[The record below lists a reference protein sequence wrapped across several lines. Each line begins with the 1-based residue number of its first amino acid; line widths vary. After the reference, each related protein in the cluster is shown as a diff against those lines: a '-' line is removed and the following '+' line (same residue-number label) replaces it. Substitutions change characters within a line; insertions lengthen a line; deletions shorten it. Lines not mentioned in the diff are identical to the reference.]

1 LVPTNGTAS
10 TLFEDSRGRIWV
22 GTDRQVGVLGPDGV
36 MVREVRIPGRGE
48 TGSAVFFAEHAG
60 VVVLAWKNT
69 LYRYR
74 EGVGAEEWV
83 SLPGAVWVTGLA
95 AESSGRIWVG
105 SYGQGLYA
113 YDGREV
119 RRLGVPHG
127 LPAESVGSL
136 IFDPAGHL
144 WFSCGRQAAR
154 GLPDNLWKSAGPGRE
169 DLVLQLYGESDGLR
183 GLDFSMGTQPAV
195 AMEPG
200 GKLWFGLVR
209 GAAAVDPAALRLSG
223 VPPRV
228 LVESLQYVPRH
239 GRHHVEA
246 LREET
251 KVPVLPAGIR
261 QVKVRYA
268 AIDFRAPERH
278 RYRVR
283 LGGEGAAWQE
293 MGAEREVVFFEMPPG
308 RHRVRVVGSGSD
320 GVWNT
325 EGVELVFVVSPFFWQ
340 AWWFRASAAA
350 GLLGLAGLGG
360 WLISERRLRQLKVRD
375 ALRGLARAL
384 TAALDAEALGRRV
397 AETCRALFRHDAF
410 FLVLVNRDGSLGMN
424 AYLEDTPVGGG
435 QPETVEGPLGL
446 SASLAPVI
454 AGQAMRIDAK
464 ESVGDGGGGA
474 RTPWGFA
481 ERRSESMLYAPI
493 RWEDQTIG
501 VVSVQSYT
509 PRRYGAADLEQL
521 QMLAAHCGAA
531 IARMEAEEQRR
542 ENEGRLRLAM
552 ETAQMGSWELELGSG
567 RLVASPEAEAVY
579 RQQAGVGSDGRT
591 AEFLWRGVPG
601 AEAEELRRQVAEIRA
616 GRAAV
621 LELTHR
627 LLVDDG
633 ERWVEVKGRVHS
645 AGGARGGGGVRLIG
659 LTTDVTARRQTEQS
673 RERLEEQLRHSQKQE
688 AIGTL
693 AGGIAHDFNNLL
705 AAILGNVE
713 AARLDLE
720 AGHPAQ
726 ESLEEI
732 QRSGLRARDLV
743 RRILA
748 FSQPQD
754 QIRTVTHLGPLME
767 EVVKLMRSTIPAGV
781 AIRVECQPGVPP
793 VLADP
798 SQLHQV
804 LLNLGTN
811 AWHAVEGQAGRIH
824 MGLEA
829 VEVDAALVERHPTLR
844 VGRHARVSVTDDG
857 RGMAP
862 DVQARI
868 FDPFFTTKPPG
879 KGTGLGLAV
888 ALAIVKSHAGA
899 ITVTSVLGQGT
910 TFHVYLPVD
919 EMAVASEVGGGTC
932 GYSVGA
938 ARPEVAALP
947 GEEQPSGLASSP
959 GASSGTSAVSTPSP
973 SREARPGPAARG
985 GVSQGGGAGGRI
997 LFVDDEESL
1006 LRLGRRLLERAG
1018 YAVTACANAGEALD
1032 RFRADPGAWD
1042 GVVTDLAMP
1051 GQSGLEMA
1059 RELLRIRPDLGIL
1072 LCSGNLS
1079 EADLQEA
1086 RSTGVRQVLP
1096 KPYAVEDL
1104 LPAVGRLVGDRKSV

>member
-1 LVPTNGTAS
+1 
-10 TLFEDSRGRIWV
+10 
-22 GTDRQVGVLGPDGV
+22 
-36 MVREVRIPGRGE
+36 
-48 TGSAVFFAEHAG
+48 
-60 VVVLAWKNT
+60 
-69 LYRYR
+69 
-74 EGVGAEEWV
+74 
-83 SLPGAVWVTGLA
+83 
-95 AESSGRIWVG
+95 
-105 SYGQGLYA
+105 
-113 YDGREV
+113 
-119 RRLGVPHG
+119 
-127 LPAESVGSL
+127 
-136 IFDPAGHL
+136 
-144 WFSCGRQAAR
+144 
-154 GLPDNLWKSAGPGRE
+154 
-169 DLVLQLYGESDGLR
+169 
-183 GLDFSMGTQPAV
+183 
-195 AMEPG
+195 
-200 GKLWFGLVR
+200 
-209 GAAAVDPAALRLSG
+209 
-223 VPPRV
+223 
-228 LVESLQYVPRH
+228 
-239 GRHHVEA
+239 
-246 LREET
+246 
-251 KVPVLPAGIR
+251 
-261 QVKVRYA
+261 
-268 AIDFRAPERH
+268 
-278 RYRVR
+278 
-283 LGGEGAAWQE
+283 
-293 MGAEREVVFFEMPPG
+293 
-308 RHRVRVVGSGSD
+308 
-320 GVWNT
+320 
-325 EGVELVFVVSPFFWQ
+325 
-340 AWWFRASAAA
+340 
-350 GLLGLAGLGG
+350 
-360 WLISERRLRQLKVRD
+360 
-375 ALRGLARAL
+375 
-384 TAALDAEALGRRV
+384 
-397 AETCRALFRHDAF
+397 
-410 FLVLVNRDGSLGMN
+410 
-424 AYLEDTPVGGG
+424 
-435 QPETVEGPLGL
+435 
-446 SASLAPVI
+446 
-454 AGQAMRIDAK
+454 
-464 ESVGDGGGGA
+464 
-474 RTPWGFA
+474 
-481 ERRSESMLYAPI
+481 MLYAPI

-601 AEAEELRRQVAEIRA
+601 SEAEELRRQVAEIRA

-627 LLVDDG
+627 LLLEDG

-659 LTTDVTARRQTEQS
+659 LTTDVTARRQMEQT
-673 RERLEEQLRHSQKQE
+673 RERLEGQLRHSQKQE

-781 AIRVECQPGVPP
+781 AIRVECHPGVPP

-919 EMAVASEVGGGTC
+919 ELSAASGIGPDLASTPPAASPGTLPASTASASVKPVSGPVGGG
-932 GYSVGA
+932 
-938 ARPEVAALP
+938 
-947 GEEQPSGLASSP
+947 GLA
-959 GASSGTSAVSTPSP
+959 
-973 SREARPGPAARG
+973 
-985 GVSQGGGAGGRI
+985 QGGGSGPRI

-1006 LRLGRRLLERAG
+1006 VRLGRRLLERAG

-1104 LPAVGRLVGDRKSV
+1104 LPAVGRLVGDREMVRGVPAAGV